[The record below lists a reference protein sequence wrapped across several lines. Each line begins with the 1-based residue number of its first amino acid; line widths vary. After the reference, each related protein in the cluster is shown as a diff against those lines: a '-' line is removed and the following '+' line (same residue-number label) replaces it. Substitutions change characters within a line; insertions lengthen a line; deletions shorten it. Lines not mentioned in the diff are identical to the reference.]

1 VSGLAPR
8 SLQVVDPPLARRR
21 AGWAVTRVVALGV
34 ALGAFACSVPRQVHE
49 PREYPAIRL
58 QTSSIEVGVADDR
71 PSPTDPAL
79 RQLVLPADFE
89 ARARQRLLGLVGGQG
104 PALVVTVTVAALDE
118 LEIVDIRGEMTRV
131 LVRFGIEIRAKD
143 DVVLR
148 RAESQSTSDIPRDEA
163 TPEEIGV
170 VLDATAID
178 AFDRYFADAHLLE
191 ALNRDL
197 SARAQR

>member
-1 VSGLAPR
+1 MSSSQVSPR
-8 SLQVVDPPLARRR
+8 AASRSAARARHARGGPLFFAVLSCSL
-21 AGWAVTRVVALGV
+21 
-34 ALGAFACSVPRQVHE
+34 ACSVPRQVHE
-49 PREYPAIRL
+49 PREYPPIKL
-58 QTSSIEVGVADDR
+58 QTSKIDVSVVDSR

-89 ARARQRLLGLVGGQG
+89 ARARQRLLSLVAGQG
-104 PALVVTVTVAALDE
+104 EELAVTLSVAALDE
-118 LEIVDIRGEMTRV
+118 LEIVDARGEMTRV
-131 LVRFGIEIRAKD
+131 LVRFDVEIRAQG

-148 RAESQSTSDIPRDEA
+148 RAESQSTSDLPRDEA
-163 TPEEIGV
+163 TPEEIQF

-197 SARAQR
+197 AARPRP